1 MPDTPP
7 ANLAEQR
14 SDRALEADRL
24 LRGLFTE
31 TVGTG
36 DDPREGQGLA
46 LVAVGGYGRSELSPA
61 SDLDVVLLHDPA
73 IPEERVR
80 EVAEAIWYPLWD
92 RAVALDHSVR
102 DTVQMREA
110 AALDHRAATGMLD
123 ARTVAGDAGLVLAL
137 RSEVLTDWRRDA
149 RRRLAEVRE
158 AREARIA
165 RSGWLAHSAVPDLKE
180 SGGGLRDGVMMRALV
195 ATWLVD
201 VPHAETEGLRSDLL
215 DVRDAL
221 HEVSGRRFEKLDADH
236 IVDVAQFLGRAPDE
250 LELHTRNIG
259 RRLAH
264 LAALAWRRVDDVL
277 ESRPTTI
284 TTSGPAVAPLAEGV
298 GRLDDEV
305 IVTQDADPRADPEV
319 ALRAA
324 SEAARVG
331 LPLGSSTAA
340 HLADTLGE
348 LPDPWPASATRTMV
362 DLLTSGPGLVPVW
375 DELDYAGV
383 IDHWLPEWAD
393 IRLRGSSSP
402 VHRYTVDR
410 HSIETC
416 VKAAE
421 VVRDVDRPDLLAVGA
436 LLHDI
441 GKGRSGDHSEVG
453 DAMAVDI
460 ATRWGFTES
469 DARTIG
475 RLVRWHLLLPNIA
488 TRRDIEDPST
498 AANVAEIVESA
509 AFLDLLAALTQADAR
524 ATGPSAWS
532 SWRRGLVQ
540 GLIAKVHEVLAGDV
554 DVTPESY
561 AGWPSTVPMPEIGSI
576 GAGDV
581 RLEVENHRGGSLLT
595 FVTLDRPGIMAG
607 IAGGL
612 ALLGLEIRSARAAT
626 EGEAAVSLWEVTRP
640 DVDVAKVRERMKPVL
655 AGEIDLAARLALDP
669 ERDRTSDTAPARVT
683 LLPQRSETATL
694 LEVRAHDR
702 RGLVWTVCDAMT
714 RLGHS
719 IRSAHLSTYGGE
731 ARDVFYVVDAEGLP
745 LADDVAE
752 QLRDAVA
759 DALT

>member
-36 DDPREGQGLA
+36 DDPREGHGLA

-73 IPEERVR
+73 VPESRVR

-92 RAVALDHSVR
+92 RGVALDHSVR

-165 RSGWLAHSAVPDLKE
+165 RTGWLAHSAVPDLKE

-201 VPHAETEGLRSDLL
+201 VPHGESEGLRSALR

-221 HEVSGRRFEKLDADH
+221 HEVSGRRFEKLDHDH
-236 IVDVAQFLGRAPDE
+236 IVDAARFLGREPEEVE
-250 LELHTRNIG
+250 LQTRNIG

-284 TTSGPAVAPLAEGV
+284 TTSGPVVAPLADGV

-305 IVTQDADPRADPEV
+305 IVTRDADPRDDPEV

-324 SEAARVG
+324 SEAARAG
-331 LPLGSSTAA
+331 LPLGSNTAT
-340 HLADTLGE
+340 HLANTLGE
-348 LPDPWPASATRTMV
+348 LPEPWPASATRTLV

-453 DAMAVDI
+453 DAMAVEI

-475 RLVRWHLLLPNIA
+475 HLVRWHLMLPNIA

-498 AANVAEIVESA
+498 AANVAEIVETE

-561 AGWPSTVPMPEIGSI
+561 AGWPATVPMPEIGSI
-576 GAGDV
+576 GPSDV
-581 RLEVENHRGGSLLT
+581 SLEVENHRGGSLLT
-595 FVTLDRPGIMAG
+595 FVTLDRPGVMAA

-626 EGEAAVSLWEVTRP
+626 EGDAAVSLWEVTRP

-655 AGEIDLAARLALDP
+655 AGEVDLAARLALAP
-669 ERDRTSDTAPARVT
+669 EHDDVPARVT
-683 LLPQRSETATL
+683 VLPQRSETATL

-702 RGLVWTVCDAMT
+702 RGLVWAVCNVMT
-714 RLGHS
+714 GLGHS
-719 IRSAHLSTYGGE
+719 IRSAHLSTYGAE
-731 ARDVFYVVDAEGLP
+731 ARDVFYVVDAEGVP
-745 LADDVAE
+745 LADDLAD